1 MATKAYS
8 MKKLNCKY
16 LTPCIAAMLLCM
28 ACNKDPQ
35 IERVFFEFEMPFT
48 ITPGTDTVRVGD
60 TLRME
65 ANFSD
70 SLYDVRSGR
79 KIYLPDFNGFN
90 IFLISNRIS
99 DSTKSFFDQSSAGE
113 ALLFQTFNLNQFRK
127 VSEKYSFI
135 FLSHIN
141 GYYNFHVEVIPK
153 QKGVY
158 SLMLANGG
166 GGIDGKGFIELP
178 SYLVTSNASI
188 RRIPVVR
195 QNRYIFNQGR
205 TNKKLFRK
213 FALPLQS
220 SDSLIQFESTF
231 TFQVF

>member
-70 SLYDVRSGR
+70 TLFDALSQRKYDLDCFTFPAFMAVREL
-79 KIYLPDFNGFN
+79 ILPDKNFTYQNGATDAFFFSFEPNSGGVTSGNFAN
-90 IFLISNRIS
+90 IDLSCK
-99 DSTKSFFDQSSAGE
+99 DG
-113 ALLFQTFNLNQFRK
+113 
-127 VSEKYSFI
+127 KYHFS
-135 FLSHIN
+135 L
-141 GYYNFHVEVIPK
+141 EVIPRR
-153 QKGVY
+153 KGVFAIKLIGRTSDFIQLPQY
-158 SLMLANGG
+158 LA
-166 GGIDGKGFIELP
+166 
-178 SYLVTSNASI
+178 TSTVDV
-188 RRIPVVR
+188 RKIPVVR
-195 QNRYIFNQGR
+195 INRYII
-205 TNKKLFRK
+205 NKGNTHFENFMRFAKE
-213 FALPLQS
+213 ALPERNGNWPF
-220 SDSLIQFESTF
+220 FERYSTY
-231 TFQVF
+231 TIIVI